1 MSRSSGL
8 ALNTLLYGVFGLAAW
23 TAAFALSLAGGPVP
37 LAMALPWLIGVPLL
51 LFLAVV
57 VSSPRRAARLGPQL
71 AGFEPD
77 LLPDR

>member
-23 TAAFALSLAGGPVP
+23 TAAFALSLAGEPVP

-51 LFLAVV
+51 LFLVV

-71 AGFEPD
+71 AGLPD